1 MVDSSLT
8 YEILMYLNHFYFGMF
23 ATCELGEE
31 FWKGTHFRL
40 KLLKL
45 WFFLGMEALKFVN
58 LSYENEVL
66 YRELIIVLALL
77 TLESVRIYL
86 GKQGSL
92 SDHGKIL

>member
-1 MVDSSLT
+1 
-8 YEILMYLNHFYFGMF
+8 
-23 ATCELGEE
+23 
-31 FWKGTHFRL
+31 
-40 KLLKL
+40 
-45 WFFLGMEALKFVN
+45 MEALKFVN
-58 LSYENEVL
+58 LKYENEVL